1 MNIDDITLYY
11 RYFAYSQIHL
21 ISIGV
26 MLFYLALSFQPYYK
40 SCYDY
45 DVIFFVAMLE
55 GITSV
60 VVLVLSL
67 LKPCSF
73 TDENTTTGYE
83 KMLFPS
89 FLSMLS
95 YNLCIL
101 QICCGL
107 AVTVFKVSFNV
118 LWYTGY
124 NKYSTELL
132 FYGVKWRY
140 FDNTNKTL
148 KVLPCPSPPDMSS
161 PLLKALKWGTV

>member
-26 MLFYLALSFQPYYK
+26 MMFRLALSFQPNYPHE
-40 SCYDY
+40 SFY
-45 DVIFFVAMLE
+45 DVTFFVMMLE
-55 GITSV
+55 CITSV

-83 KMLFPS
+83 KMMFPS
-89 FLSMLS
+89 CLSMLS
-95 YNLCIL
+95 YNFCIL

-107 AVTVFKVSFNV
+107 GVTIFEVSFNV
-118 LWYTGY
+118 LWYFIVSNEKLSQYDFFT
-124 NKYSTELL
+124 
-132 FYGVKWRY
+132 
-140 FDNTNKTL
+140 
-148 KVLPCPSPPDMSS
+148 
-161 PLLKALKWGTV
+161 